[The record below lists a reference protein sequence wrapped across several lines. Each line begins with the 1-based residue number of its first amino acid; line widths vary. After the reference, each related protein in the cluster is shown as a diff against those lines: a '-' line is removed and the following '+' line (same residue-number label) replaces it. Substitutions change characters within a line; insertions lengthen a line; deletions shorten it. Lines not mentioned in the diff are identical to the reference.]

1 MMMVNRDL
9 IRHILKE
16 ETEDSDINSKGIDIA
31 VKLLKKSY
39 PYVIGWQLNREDNFT
54 IYIDIICD
62 IEKLKE
68 FYNSDLKT
76 YYLINEDEL
85 YNEKLS
91 YAPSALKISETMV
104 SDQKH
109 GEYIEMKQE
118 LNEMYQM
125 LPDYLI
131 IKDKY
136 EDPKELYPDKFMY
149 R

>member
-1 MMMVNRDL
+1 MVNRDL

-54 IYIDIICD
+54 IYLDIICD

-76 YYLINEDEL
+76 YYFRHEDEL

-91 YAPSALKISETMV
+91 YAPSLLKISETMV
-104 SDQKH
+104 SGQKH

-118 LNEMYQM
+118 LNEIYEM

>member
-1 MMMVNRDL
+1 M
-9 IRHILKE
+9 
-16 ETEDSDINSKGIDIA
+16 A
-31 VKLLKKSY
+31 Y
-39 PYVIGWQLNREDNFT
+39 
-54 IYIDIICD
+54 
-62 IEKLKE
+62 
-68 FYNSDLKT
+68 LKT

-91 YAPSALKISETMV
+91 YALSALKISETMV

-125 LPDYLI
+125 LPDYLV